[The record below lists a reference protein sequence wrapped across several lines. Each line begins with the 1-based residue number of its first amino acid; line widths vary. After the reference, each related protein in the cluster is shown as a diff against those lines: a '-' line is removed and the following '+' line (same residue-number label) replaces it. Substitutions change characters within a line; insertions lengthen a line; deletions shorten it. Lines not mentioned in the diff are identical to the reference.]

1 MATRNHA
8 AVRLPQ
14 RVGVLRMRADS
25 PNAETVFVWPVR
37 LAATRR
43 QVSRKYV
50 PDLSYVMVAALANEQ
65 AEEVVAR
72 PAYVIDEGGQTI
84 PFDGTY
90 APVDLIPRHA
100 GFECHVV
107 NP

>member
-1 MATRNHA
+1 
-8 AVRLPQ
+8 
-14 RVGVLRMRADS
+14 MRADS
-25 PNAETVFVWPVR
+25 PNAGVAFAWPVR
-37 LAATRR
+37 LATTRR
-43 QVSRKYV
+43 QASRKNV
-50 PDLSYVMVAALANEQ
+50 PDLPYVVVTALTNKQ

-72 PAYVIDEGGQTI
+72 PAHVIDEGGQTI
-84 PFDGTY
+84 SFDGTY